1 MRPFWRPRWARKTC
15 WARRRATGW
24 RAAWRARGSVARAT
38 GRRTDPLAPA
48 PWIGR
53 CPKAL
58 EILDKRVKTRRR
70 PACHKAE
77 LDSIGADIGM
87 TRKGMRNGAVT
98 ADENTSGIKYIMR
111 NSY

>member
-1 MRPFWRPRWARKTC
+1 MRPFWRTRWARKTC

-53 CPKAL
+53 RPKAL
-58 EILDKRVKTRRR
+58 ELLDKRVKTRRR
-70 PACHKAE
+70 PRPEERRVGKERVSTLISRGSQHHYKKK
-77 LDSIGADIGM
+77 
-87 TRKGMRNGAVT
+87 RHRNAY
-98 ADENTSGIKYIMR
+98 NTHLILT
-111 NSY
+111 